1 MANVTGRTFR
11 FSTKVWDALDKD
23 AERCHRSSVKQL
35 EAILTSYYGLGD
47 VEINEG
53 ELEIVGELLS
63 KGKAKI
69 PVIEATVETS
79 SKKKRSA

>member
-1 MANVTGRTFR
+1 MADITGRTFR
-11 FSTKVWDALDKD
+11 FNTKVWDALDKD

-35 EAILTSYYGLGD
+35 EAILTAYYGLGD

-69 PVIEATVETS
+69 PDIEAEANL